1 MSEPTAEKKR
11 RHIRSD
17 VPMSAQSIIAL
28 GFLAIILIVTA
39 LLMLPVSSA
48 AGTMTDP
55 LTALFTATS
64 AVCVTGLVVVD
75 TATHWSLFGK
85 LVLITGIQIGG
96 LGVMTVMAL
105 VSMLLGQRIGLRQ
118 RTLLQESIASLH
130 IGGIV
135 RLVRRAMIGT
145 ALVEGLGAVLL
156 AFRFVPS
163 LGWPRGLGYSLF
175 HSISAFCNAGFDL
188 MGTISGPY
196 TSLESFVSDPLVNLT
211 VIALILVGGIGFFVW
226 DDLIECRFRWKRM
239 QLHTR
244 LVLLLSALLV
254 LVPAALFY
262 AFERTNAMAGLDTG
276 GRVLASL
283 FSAVTPRTA
292 GFDTIATAE
301 LSDASALLT
310 LLLMLTGGNPG
321 STAGGAK
328 TTTMLL
334 VLLLATSMLRREED
348 VHIMGRRIDMSLMR
362 RACAIVVI
370 YVSLA
375 MVSTLALCALQPE
388 LALRDVLLEVFS
400 AVDTVGM
407 TTGITRQL
415 GTASRLILIALM
427 YAGRLGSLTFAILIA
442 HRRAPAPVQY
452 PAGQLLI
459 G

>member
-28 GFLAIILIVTA
+28 GFLAIILIVAA

-85 LVLITGIQIGG
+85 LVLIAGIQIGG

-118 RTLLQESIASLH
+118 RTLLQESVASLH

-442 HRRAPAPVQY
+442 HRRTPAPVQY

>member
-118 RTLLQESIASLH
+118 RTLLQESVASLH

-328 TTTMLL
+328 TTTMLVL
-334 VLLLATSMLRREED
+334 VLLAVSILRREED
-348 VHIMGRRIDMSLMR
+348 IRLFGRRLPGDLMR
-362 RACAIVVI
+362 RACSIVII

-375 MVSTLALCALQPE
+375 MLSTLAICAAQPE
-388 LALRDVLLEVFS
+388 LALEDVVIEVFS
-400 AVDTVGM
+400 AINTVGM
-407 TTGITRQL
+407 STGVTREL
-415 GTASRLILIALM
+415 GTFARLLLILLM
-427 YAGRLGSLTFAILIA
+427 YAGRLGSLTFALLIARHPSPSPLRCPQERILI
-442 HRRAPAPVQY
+442 
-452 PAGQLLI
+452 G
-459 G
+459 

>member
-118 RTLLQESIASLH
+118 RTLLQESVASLH

-226 DDLIECRFRWKRM
+226 DDLIQCRFRWKRM